1 MADILNATF
10 DFSRAKP
17 DHVAAFRGT
26 PRRVLFQP
34 GDKLYRFTSIPAGS
48 FPGNEL
54 FNSPWWLPADTFHT
68 LTRIA
73 GRTASPL
80 VDTARSRLAVTRDW
94 NPTLEWLAI
103 IELTRSAYGW
113 VGTIRPQPETHGH
126 RSVLLMG
133 NLDQA
138 YVPGLG
144 DGAAG
149 QSSPYAFLSYYGS
162 VT

>member
-1 MADILNATF
+1 MDEILNASF
-10 DFSRAKP
+10 DFTRAHP

-26 PRRVLFQP
+26 PQRVLFRP
-34 GDKLYRFTSIPAGS
+34 GDKLYRFTSLPAAG

-54 FNSPWWLPADTFHT
+54 FNSPWWLPRETFEA
-68 LTRIA
+68 LTRMA
-73 GRTASPL
+73 YRSGAPL
-80 VDTARSRLAVTRDW
+80 VDTARARLAVTRQW

-103 IELTRSAYGW
+103 IELTQSVYGW
-113 VGTIRPQPETHGH
+113 VGLTRQQPETHGH

-133 NLDQA
+133 NLEQA

-144 DGAAG
+144 DGAGG
-149 QSSPYAFLSYYGS
+149 QGSRYALLSYYGS